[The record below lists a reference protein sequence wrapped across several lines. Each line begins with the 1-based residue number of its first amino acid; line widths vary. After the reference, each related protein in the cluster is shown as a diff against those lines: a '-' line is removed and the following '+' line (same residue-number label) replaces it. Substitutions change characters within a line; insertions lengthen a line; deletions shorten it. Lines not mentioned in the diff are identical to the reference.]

1 MTAKRVLPL
10 LLTACCASLLATS
23 AVSQPDCQTPEYI
36 ETLNKNVVESRIA
49 HIKGTNAIVF
59 VLLDPVWSLPDFD
72 DVPYRHEE
80 DMANIRNDLEEL
92 IEEGID
98 EVIAWKFRQPGLG
111 SALAFKDGCVVR
123 GYGEP
128 DFVDKLIAM
137 NEAFVLIAKH
147 GVDDPSVRQGIGKLL
162 KQTPYKPDDDK
173 IDKIINKIRPF
184 VAKKTGH

>member
-1 MTAKRVLPL
+1 MTAKRFLLL

-23 AVSQPDCQTPEYI
+23 AVSQPDCRTPKYI
-36 ETLNKNVVESRIA
+36 ETLNKSVLEKKIA

-80 DMANIRNDLEEL
+80 DMANIRSDLERL
-92 IEEGID
+92 IKEGVD

-111 SALAFKDGCVVR
+111 VAVAFKEGCAVR

-128 DFVDKLIAM
+128 DMIDKIVSM
-137 NEAFVLIAKH
+137 NEAFVRIIEH
-147 GVDDPSVRQGIGKLL
+147 GLDDPSVRESIRKLL
-162 KQTPYKPDDDK
+162 QQTPILLKWFM
-173 IDKIINKIRPF
+173 IDL
-184 VAKKTGH
+184 V